1 MNKTQLV
8 AQIAKDA
15 DITKVQAKQFYDA
28 LVATITKQLYE
39 SEIVQ
44 LTGFGNFSINYRPER
59 QGRNPQTGASMT
71 IPGSYVPVFKPN
83 KALKELC
90 NS

>member
-1 MNKTQLV
+1 MNKTQLIS
-8 AQIAKDA
+8 QIAKDA
-15 DITKVQAKQFYDA
+15 DITKVQAKKFYEA
-28 LVATITKQLYE
+28 FVATVTKQLYE

-59 QGRNPQTGASMT
+59 QGRNPQTGEAMT
-71 IPGSYVPVFKPN
+71 IPGAHVPVFKAG

>member
-1 MNKTQLV
+1 MNKTQL
-8 AQIAKDA
+8 IAKIASEA
-15 DITKVQAKQFYDA
+15 DITKVQAKHFYDSF
-28 LVATITKQLYE
+28 VATITKQLYE

-59 QGRNPQTGASMT
+59 KGRNPQTGESIT
-71 IPGSYVPVFKPN
+71 IPGSHIPVFKPS
-83 KALKELC
+83 KALKDLC